1 MYEELFKY
9 GHWEK
14 DEGIDTFYGISLN
27 RDIGDYKAGKF
38 FDYAIDVGISL
49 IPTSIM
55 GQGLANMALGHTMKK
70 YNINKAIAEKIWKQE
85 LDDINLK
92 LAERGFSK

>member
-38 FDYAIDVGISL
+38 FDYAIIDPKKGELELGFYRIGLLKPSAVYSLSYNVG
-49 IPTSIM
+49 
-55 GQGLANMALGHTMKK
+55 
-70 YNINKAIAEKIWKQE
+70 NKIRAW
-85 LDDINLK
+85 
-92 LAERGFSK
+92 